1 MYVRRVCVYVRVCVS
16 QQSNKYKH
24 DNYWV
29 LRVYIF
35 LLPFVLLTHHS
46 TWAVWGSI
54 TIATSSCLYT
64 CPSSQQRKAK
74 QILVCPTGSESLSLL
89 AVSMGLGYGYITV
102 CLILFANAIAVG
114 NWPLPLPLLDIWLQ
128 RRRLGWR
135 QDHLWHQVKADLT
148 MDFLLKDRGRVLR
161 PIGRILQD
169 RLCRQFQVS

>member
-1 MYVRRVCVYVRVCVS
+1 MRRVCVYVRVYVS

-24 DNYWV
+24 DNYRV

-54 TIATSSCLYT
+54 AIATSSCLYT

-74 QILVCPTGSESLSLL
+74 QKLVCPTGSETLSLL

-114 NWPLPLPLLDIWLQ
+114 NWPLPLPLPLLDIWLQ
-128 RRRLGWR
+128 RRRLRRR
-135 QDHLWHQVKADLT
+135 QDHL
-148 MDFLLKDRGRVLR
+148 
-161 PIGRILQD
+161 
-169 RLCRQFQVS
+169 